1 MADYLLS
8 RAAGKV
14 LENLRD
20 DIATQI
26 VSKLET
32 LQVGAPTRG
41 SRKKRDSPKAGPTF
55 YFRAGNYRVFY
66 AWENRRAVVL
76 SIETRQGAYK
86 RKR

>member
-1 MADYLLS
+1 MADYLFS
-8 RAAGKV
+8 RAAGRV

-20 DIATQI
+20 DIAAQV
-26 VSKLET
+26 VSKLEA
-32 LQVGAPTRG
+32 LRVGVATKG

-66 AWENRRAVVL
+66 VWENQKAVVL

-86 RKR
+86 GRR